1 MRYFSYLIQKKGG
14 GLLQNKLIK
23 WEKNLTPLHYYN
35 NTNSILVINNYSQFS
50 NLPNGDKTA
59 IAGVETP

>member
-1 MRYFSYLIQKKGG
+1 MRYFLYLIQKKGG

-35 NTNSILVINNYSQFS
+35 NTNSILVINNYSQF
-50 NLPNGDKTA
+50 NILPNGSST
-59 IAGVETP
+59 IIFGTL